1 MEEKEKEI
9 MLWVNEQVEQ
19 LLSQNEEK
27 TLRAVNGILGKEDF
41 LILVN
46 IIENRIK
53 VFLSEEKAGN

>member
-19 LLSQNEEK
+19 LLSQNEER
-27 TLRAVNGILGKEDF
+27 TLRAANGILGKEDF

>member
-19 LLSQNEEK
+19 LLSQNEER
-27 TLRAVNGILGKEDF
+27 TLRAKNGILGKEDF

>member
-1 MEEKEKEI
+1 M
-9 MLWVNEQVEQ
+9 
-19 LLSQNEEK
+19 
-27 TLRAVNGILGKEDF
+27 NGILSKEDF